1 MTGDTYQKKVIQI
14 AQSWDQAI
22 NDFDKSKKNK
32 NFYFETFCKVFKNC
46 KKQELEVF
54 NSRIENFELK
64 TYLEEI

>member
-1 MTGDTYQKKVIQI
+1 MILKNQKKIKI
-14 AQSWDQAI
+14 FI
-22 NDFDKSKKNK
+22 LKL
-32 NFYFETFCKVFKNC
+32 FCKVFKNC